1 MTNQAGP
8 DSAKNSSVT
17 AAQRLVETLIANGV
31 DRVFCVPGESYL
43 AVLDALADVRKN
55 IQVIA
60 CRHEAAAANMAAA
73 YGKLT
78 GKPGICF
85 VTRGPGATQGAVGV
99 HTAQQDSAPMI
110 LFIGQV
116 GTSDKGR
123 EAFQEVYYPAMF
135 GSLAKLTE
143 EIDDP
148 ARVVEITTRA
158 FATAQQG
165 RKGAVVVALPEDML
179 VASPGPRAPAAVNVA
194 QIGLDPA
201 TLAAVAAR
209 LDAAEKPLLILGG
222 TGWTKDALD
231 QLAAWAKR
239 IDLPVILSF
248 RRKDLL
254 DNHHPCYV
262 GDLGLGPNPKLLQ
275 RVRASDLL
283 ITIGARLGENP
294 SQGYGLFT
302 ADETARKL
310 IHIHAD
316 PRELNR
322 VWPASV
328 AGVADVAN
336 AATAMAGLKPKRS
349 WTAWRTEARAEFE
362 AFIAPVKVTGA
373 VNLSEVFTHLSNTL
387 PPDAIVCNGAGN
399 YAAWLHRYYLHR
411 SFGTQLAPT
420 SGAMGFGFPAAI
432 AAKLTFP
439 DRTVVAV
446 AGDGCFLM
454 AASDLA
460 TAVQY
465 GANFPTIVVDNG
477 SYGTIRMH
485 QERDYPGRVSGTD
498 LRNPDFAA
506 YARAFGAWGAT
517 VTKTEEFAPAFAEA
531 LAQKSPS
538 LLHVKTSV
546 EDILPGKTLAQMAA
560 KS

>member
-1 MTNQAGP
+1 MISQAGP
-8 DSAKNSSVT
+8 DSAQNSPVT
-17 AAQRLVETLIANGV
+17 AAQRLVETLIVNGV
-31 DRVFCVPGESYL
+31 DRIFCVPGESYL
-43 AVLDALADVRKN
+43 AVLDALADVRKD

-116 GTSDKGR
+116 GTGDKGR

-135 GSLAKLTE
+135 GPLAKLTE

-148 ARVVEITTRA
+148 TRVVEITTRA

-165 RKGAVVVALPEDML
+165 RKGPVVIALPEDML
-179 VASPGPRAPAAVNVA
+179 VASPGPRAPIAVKVA
-194 QIGLDPA
+194 QTGLDDTA
-201 TLAAVAAR
+201 LAAIGAR
-209 LDAAEKPLLILGG
+209 LEAAEKPLLILGG
-222 TGWTKDALD
+222 TGWNKAALD
-231 QLAAWAKR
+231 KLAAWAKS
-239 IDLPVILSF
+239 IGLPVILSF
-248 RRKDLL
+248 RRKDLF
-254 DNHHPCYV
+254 DNHHPCYA

-275 RVRASDLL
+275 RIRGADLL
-283 ITIGARLGENP
+283 IAIGARLGENP
-294 SQGYGLFT
+294 SQFYGLFT
-302 ADETARKL
+302 PDETSRKL

-316 PRELNR
+316 PREINR

-328 AGVADVAN
+328 AGVADAAN
-336 AATAMAGLKPKRS
+336 AATAIAGLKIKRT
-349 WTAWRTEARAEFE
+349 WTAWCAEAHADVE

-373 VNLSEVFTHLSNTL
+373 VNLSEVFTHLSKTL
-387 PPDAIVCNGAGN
+387 PADAIVCNGAGN

-432 AAKLTFP
+432 AAKLTYP
-439 DRTVVAV
+439 ERTVVAV

-485 QERDYPGRVSGTD
+485 QERDYPGRVSATD

-517 VTKTEEFAPAFAEA
+517 VTRTEEFAPAFAEA

-538 LLHVKTSV
+538 LIHVKTSV
-546 EDILPGKTLAQMAA
+546 EDILPGKTLAQLAVKA
-560 KS
+560 